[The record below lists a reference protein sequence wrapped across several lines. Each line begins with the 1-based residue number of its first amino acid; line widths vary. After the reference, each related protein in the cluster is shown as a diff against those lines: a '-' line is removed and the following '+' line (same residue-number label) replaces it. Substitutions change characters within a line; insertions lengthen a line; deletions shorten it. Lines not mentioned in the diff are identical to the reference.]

1 MWQGNQH
8 GVVDLIT
15 DIEGLEGSRPW
26 LFAMD
31 GTAAGANVFEGEWM
45 ARPKLKS
52 WKKLEERFGKEVQ

>member
-31 GTAAGANVFEGEWM
+31 GTAAGANVFEGEW
-45 ARPKLKS
+45 AAVPTPKYWPKL
-52 WKKLEERFGKEVQ
+52 LERFGKEV

>member
-45 ARPKLKS
+45 ARADLGS
-52 WKKLEERFGKEVQ
+52 WTELLQRFGKKVQ